1 MADTGQSVCDCIQNN
16 PCWQEWAGLYPPEG
30 CCGCCEGEGCG
41 GTCYYEWEG
50 QYGTWHL
57 FSSDC
62 TYVHIPYRGGWLN
75 CSCKNT
81 LDPGDEDW
89 PGYGDEDW
97 HDFSMNCKFVF
108 VIVLYM
114 KGKNLIGINS
124 DALKQRL
131 SGGKVKAKQGCGTC
145 GSKVRKQATI
155 NTVRQETLSIKK
167 KKLF

>member
-1 MADTGQSVCDCIQNN
+1 VWI
-16 PCWQEWAGLYPPEG
+16 PAG
-30 CCGCCEGEGCG
+30 
-41 GTCYYEWEG
+41 
-50 QYGTWHL
+50 
-57 FSSDC
+57 
-62 TYVHIPYRGGWLN
+62 GGWLH

-81 LDPGDEDW
+81 LDPSDEDW
-89 PGYGDEDW
+89 PGPGDDDW
-97 HDFSMNCKFVF
+97 NTFTSNCRLSF
-108 VIVLYM
+108 VISLYM